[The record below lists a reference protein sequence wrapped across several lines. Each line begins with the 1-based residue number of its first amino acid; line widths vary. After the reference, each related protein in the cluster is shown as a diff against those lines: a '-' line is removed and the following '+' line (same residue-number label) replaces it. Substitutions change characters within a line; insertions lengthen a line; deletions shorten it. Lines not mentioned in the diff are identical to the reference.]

1 MRIQFRLLTAVSL
14 LILACPSPAAADDI
28 VDAIN
33 PTAMPNGGTY
43 NTYDAG
49 WVYTPA
55 FSYILDGIGALF
67 ATSDGR
73 MVTAEIFSGTPG
85 SMTLLGAGGFTP
97 VANSF
102 ADAAMAPIFLTAGA
116 TYFVALEGIHGLG
129 SNLTVTGTDVESLVW
144 YQEGDRSFSSG
155 PAGASFFGQPSGV
168 EPKVFPKDPFIVR
181 YLAVFTLWNIGVGS
195 FNPFF
200 YAYFARQ
207 LHLST
212 TQIGFHLLGLP
223 NGRTRGS
230 GGATHHSAIRRRIRH
245 CAQAGR
251 DRGFHGPARNRTLR
265 PIRRHRLRDVRIVSV
280 HERAGNLHT
289 ADVSRHAWRARG
301 SILSQLLRHVRR
313 HPLRDRAVL
322 IFAAFS
328 TVLPVILFR
337 MLR

>member
-129 SNLTVTGTDVESLVW
+129 SNVTVTGTNVESLAA
-144 YQEGDRSFSSG
+144 YHDQGDGSFSSG
-155 PAGASFFGQPSGV
+155 PYVQPGAGPIFEFSGV
-168 EPKVFPKDPFIVR
+168 PVPVPEPKS
-181 YLAVFTLWNIGVGS
+181 YAMMLAVL
-195 FNPFF
+195 
-200 YAYFARQ
+200 
-207 LHLST
+207 
-212 TQIGFHLLGLP
+212 GF
-223 NGRTRGS
+223 S
-230 GGATHHSAIRRRIRH
+230 GFVAHRRK
-245 CAQAGR
+245 QK
-251 DRGFHGPARNRTLR
+251 
-265 PIRRHRLRDVRIVSV
+265 
-280 HERAGNLHT
+280 ERA
-289 ADVSRHAWRARG
+289 
-301 SILSQLLRHVRR
+301 
-313 HPLRDRAVL
+313 
-322 IFAAFS
+322 
-328 TVLPVILFR
+328 
-337 MLR
+337 